1 MKIPTMESC
10 MTPSPHT
17 VGDEIPLTQAIHKM
31 REGHIR
37 HLPVLRAGKLVGIL
51 SDRDIKLALSVHP
64 TATDLVVSD
73 VMTESVFSVTKD
85 TPLDAATDT
94 MFREKL
100 GCIVVRD
107 RDGTT
112 VGIFT
117 ANDAVK
123 ILNTLLREG
132 SLERAAHAHAR

>member
-1 MKIPTMESC
+1 MKTPTIESC

-17 VGDEIPLTQAIHKM
+17 IGDEIPLSQAIHKM

-37 HLPVLRAGKLVGIL
+37 HLPVLRGGKLVGIL

-64 TATDLVVSD
+64 TAADLLVND

-85 TPLDAATDT
+85 TPLDVATDT
-94 MFREKL
+94 MYREKL
-100 GCIVVRD
+100 GCIVVREK
-107 RDGTT
+107 DGST

-117 ANDAVK
+117 ANDAVRV
-123 ILNTLLREG
+123 LNSLLRE
-132 SLERAAHAHAR
+132 